1 LEIKIK
7 QIKRGCKEMIIRGIK
22 EEDLDALA
30 GFESEIAV
38 ISFGDEAVTDLGH
51 HKKKI
56 RKSMEKSSDGMLVLE
71 DEGEV
76 RGWLWMGLQTNSVS
90 LEKYINFRSFYVKN
104 SGKDTGYSE
113 ALMKCGIK
121 YACGTGAARV
131 VGKTFVSN
139 LPMRLLYRKFH
150 FKPTHLTM
158 EYVIPNKKDGQDD

>member
-1 LEIKIK
+1 
-7 QIKRGCKEMIIRGIK
+7 MIIREIK
-22 EEDLDALA
+22 EQDMEALA

-38 ISFGDEAVTDLGH
+38 ISFGDEAVTDLEH

-56 RKSMEKSSDGMLVLE
+56 RKTMEKSADGMLVLE

-90 LEKYINFRSFYVKN
+90 LEKYINFRSFFIKN
-104 SGKDTGYSE
+104 LGKNTGYSE
-113 ALMKCGIK
+113 ALMKAGME
-121 YACGTGAARV
+121 YAFGTGATRI

-139 LPMRLLYRKFH
+139 LPMRLLYQKFH

-158 EYVIPNKKDGQDD
+158 EFLIPGQEDKMEKGFSRDD